1 MKVDNPKILQQLH
14 SYKSVQA
21 VPEAEEKVIRDV
33 SIEGEEAS
41 GQELQRMEFYGCV
54 LKESKYIHCD
64 FSKSSFIDVVFYKC
78 DLSNT
83 DFKECYF
90 MRCEFISCKG
100 VGVDMQ
106 SSVMKHTKAS
116 DMNLR
121 YANLNNIY
129 LEHVI
134 FDKTDMM
141 EASMSEAKH
150 KSWKASDTKFV
161 GTNFFHTKLRGFDF
175 TENELAGL
183 LVSEDLSELKGIKI
197 SPVQALE
204 IVKLLGINVAAPH
217 TEIPQH

>member
-14 SYKSVQA
+14 SYNSVQT
-21 VPEAEEKVIRDV
+21 VPEAEEKVIRNAC
-33 SIEGEEAS
+33 IEGEEAS
-41 GQELQRMEFYGCV
+41 GQELRRMEFYGCV

-129 LEHVI
+129 LEHVF

-141 EASMSEAKH
+141 EASMSEAKY
-150 KSWKASDTKFV
+150 KDWKAADTKFV
-161 GTNFFHTKLRGFDF
+161 GTNFFHTNLRGFDF
-175 TENELAGL
+175 TENELTGL

-204 IVKLLGINVAAPH
+204 IVKLLGITIV
-217 TEIPQH
+217 